1 MLDAYRRIL
10 ALPGAL
16 AFSSAGLLARAPIS
30 MVSLGI
36 VLLVV
41 ERTGSYGYAGAVS
54 ATQIAAG
61 AVMTPVQ
68 GRLLDRF
75 GQSRMLP
82 AAGVVFAL
90 GVLATVLAVESGAAT
105 PVPHLCAA
113 LAGAGLPPVGS
124 AIRARW
130 RHVVE
135 DRSQLD
141 TAFAL
146 EAVVDE
152 IIFVVGPVLVTL
164 LATQLVPWSGL
175 AVAGAL
181 GLAGAL
187 VLAPQHG
194 TEPPATARGVD
205 RAREPMSW
213 PGLASLAVVGAGL
226 GGIFGAT
233 EVVTVAFAEE
243 AGTTAAAGPM
253 LAVWA
258 AGSLLAGLVS
268 GTRPQRSH
276 ALTRLRWSAAG
287 LTASMAVLVFLPGL
301 VSVTVV
307 LFVAGF
313 AIAPT
318 LIATISLVEQTVP
331 RSRLTEGIAWISTGI
346 GAGVAPG
353 AAVSGQVIDA
363 SGASVAYLV
372 PVVSGVIAVLVS
384 LVVRRPT
391 ARGL

>member
-1 MLDAYRRIL
+1 MLDPYRRIL
-10 ALPGAL
+10 VLPGAL
-16 AFSSAGLLARAPIS
+16 AFSLAGLLARTPIS

-36 VLLVV
+36 VLLVAD
-41 ERTGSYGYAGAVS
+41 RTGSYGYAGAVAAS
-54 ATQIAAG
+54 QVLAG
-61 AVMTPVQ
+61 AISTPVQ

-75 GQSRMLP
+75 GQSRLLP
-82 AAGVVFAL
+82 VAGAVFAG
-90 GVLATVLAVESGAAT
+90 GVLATVVAVESGRAA

-124 AIRARW
+124 AVRARW
-130 RHVVE
+130 RHLLE
-135 DRSQLD
+135 DRAQLD

-152 IIFVVGPVLVTL
+152 IVFVVGPVLVTL
-164 LATQLVPWSGL
+164 LATQLPAWSGL

-181 GLAGAL
+181 GLTGAL
-187 VLAPQHG
+187 VLAPQRA
-194 TEPPATARGVD
+194 TEPPVAPRGGN
-205 RAREPMSW
+205 RRRSPMSW
-213 PGLASLAVVGAGL
+213 RGLACLAVVGAGL

-233 EVVTVAFAEE
+233 EVVTVAFADE
-243 AGTTAAAGPM
+243 AGSTAAAGPM

-258 AGSLLAGLVS
+258 AGSLLAGLAM
-268 GTRPQRSH
+268 GARTQQRH
-276 ALTRLRWSAAG
+276 ALTRLRWSTAG
-287 LTASMAVLVFLPGL
+287 LTVAMAVLVFLPGIT
-301 VSVTVV
+301 SVTVV

-346 GAGVAPG
+346 AAGVAPG
-353 AAVSGQVIDA
+353 AAISGQVIDA
-363 SGASVAYLV
+363 AGASIAYLV
-372 PVVSGVIAVLVS
+372 PVASGLLAVLVS
-384 LVVRRPT
+384 FMLRRPS